1 MVLKRVHP
9 IPARALE
16 KASIVSIRSPFNR
29 ENREKEQQS
38 QWLLLE
44 LSTLLSLLPV
54 TKTSLNSP
62 FERETKERRWDKE
75 EVESEGKVRGTAS
88 CGKINDEDKDIDECQ
103 EGDVDDDDDDED
115 DGDGYEKM
123 I

>member
-1 MVLKRVHP
+1 MFLVLKRVHP
-9 IPARALE
+9 IPARDLE

-44 LSTLLSLLPV
+44 SSTLLSLFRV

-88 CGKINDEDKDIDECQ
+88 CGKINDEDKEIDECH
-103 EGDVDDDDDDED
+103 EGDDDDED

-123 I
+123 M